1 MLNPFYTKK
10 IDVYTYGPY
19 VDDNGITRT
28 GYSLALSNIMCDIQ
42 PISAEKVEKVFGY
55 DLSITKQIF
64 LDIVPEISES
74 SVIKFNGKDYK
85 IEKLIEWDSYLQLG
99 VSEK

>member
-10 IDVYTYGPY
+10 IDIYNYGSY
-19 VDDNGITRT
+19 VDDNGITRS
-28 GYSLALSNIMCDIQ
+28 GYTLASSNVKCDIQ
-42 PISAEKVEKVFGY
+42 PISAEKVEKVYGY

-64 LDIVPEISES
+64 LELEPEVLES
-74 SVIKFNGKDYK
+74 SVIRFNEKDYK